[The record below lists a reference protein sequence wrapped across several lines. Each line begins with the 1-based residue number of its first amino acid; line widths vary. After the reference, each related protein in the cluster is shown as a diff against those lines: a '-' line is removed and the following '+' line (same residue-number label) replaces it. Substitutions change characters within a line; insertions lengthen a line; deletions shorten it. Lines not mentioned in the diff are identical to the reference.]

1 MTPDHLI
8 RQRALDTAQSFIVQ
22 APAGSGKTELLVQR
36 FLALLAQSVRLPEE
50 IIAITFTRKAA
61 AEMRQRIL
69 SALQLAQ
76 GAAPDTPHGQKT
88 WELGRAALARDSQS
102 GWHLLKNPNR
112 LRIHTIDALCA
123 SITRQAPLLSGL
135 GISRPALERDIAE
148 YYRMAVHQLL
158 AVLEEDSPLS
168 AHLAALLLHLDNR
181 MEKVEAL
188 LVGMLMRRDQWLPH
202 LISHGHALSTDA
214 FRQVL
219 ESGLYHVRA
228 ELLVQCAEALPED
241 CMSEVWTLI
250 CFAAAHLTDKNP
262 EISAFLADADMPAA
276 TVEND
281 AMWIFLA
288 HMLLTQEGEWRQ
300 RVDKRQGFPAE
311 EKAMKQRIGVLLDQL
326 RDNDLLRQS
335 LAQLCLAPPIHYS
348 ESQWQILRALSA
360 VLPRLVAELK
370 VLFSS
375 KNVADFSEVAMAA
388 SAALGDTENP
398 TDLSFIL
405 ETKMRHILVDEF
417 QDTSMTQ
424 FHLLE
429 KLTAGWQ
436 PQDGHSLFLVGD
448 PMQSIYRFR
457 QAEVGL
463 FLKAQQEGIGGLPLV
478 SLVLEANFR
487 AAPDVVD
494 WINDTFQTIFP
505 QQSDIPAGAIPFSPC
520 QATQPADPHSG
531 VFLDAFSEN
540 EDASV
545 AKIIEI
551 IQQNQSACP
560 QESIAILVRSR
571 SHLQAILPALKKE
584 NIHFHAV
591 EIEPLYK
598 QPIVQDLLSLTGALL
613 HLGDSLHWWSV
624 LRAPWCGLTLHDLH
638 AIVQEKGKKLVWDAL
653 SRWEK
658 VAALSEEGKK
668 RLAAVVPILKQAL
681 AQRGRLP
688 LRSWVEETWHALQG
702 PACIAEPAAYA
713 SAEAYFTLLSTF
725 DATGDMP
732 DILRVEEMVQKQY
745 ATPAAPISISLQDAV
760 FASTTNLHIMTIHK
774 AKGLEFDTVILPFLE
789 LKNRG
794 EAEQLLL
801 WLDRP
806 RAHAESDLLLA
817 PVKAKHQKADPMY
830 DWLRR
835 VEKTK
840 TQHELTRLLYV
851 AATRAKKKLHLMA
864 RVSMKEGVC
873 KKPEAGSFL
882 ELLWKPFEKMAEN
895 ISEKPV
901 IFSDAMP
908 SLSIPSTALQRL
920 KIERM
925 KKIAVAEKIVVFTS
939 NTPLVEIDHTARHI
953 GTVIHRILEQISQ
966 EGIALWTA
974 QKIAQEKARWRRW
987 YIEIGFPYAALE
999 MGIERVQAVIQAV
1012 LQDPRGQWILQA
1024 HMAHRSEYAL
1034 TAISPVDNTSKAY
1047 MIDRTFID
1055 TNQTRWI
1062 IDYKTSSPAP
1072 GQEVRDFLEK
1082 AQATHRA
1089 QLETYAAMM
1098 YTLEKRPICLG
1109 LYFPVFGGW
1118 CAWDFVVR

>member
-8 RQRALDTAQSFIVQ
+8 RQRALDTMQSFIVQ

-36 FLALLAQSVRLPEE
+36 FLALLAQSVRVPED

-61 AEMRQRIL
+61 AEMRHRIL

-76 GAAPDTPHGQKT
+76 GAAPDTPHGYKT
-88 WELGRAALARDSQS
+88 WELGRAVLARDSQS
-102 GWHLLKNPNR
+102 GWHLLENPNR
-112 LRIHTIDALCA
+112 LRIQTIDALCA

-148 YYRMAVHQLL
+148 YYRMAVHQLF
-158 AVLEEDSPLS
+158 AVLEENSPLS
-168 AHLAALLLHLDNR
+168 AHLAVLLLHLDNR
-181 MEKVEAL
+181 MEKVEGL

-202 LISHGHALSTDA
+202 LISHGHALSTEA

-228 ELLVQCAEALPED
+228 EMLAQCAEALPEA
-241 CMSEVWTLI
+241 CLSEVWCLL
-250 CFAAAHLTDKNP
+250 CFAAGNLGDKKGVFT
-262 EISAFLADADMPAA
+262 ETAMPAA

-281 AMWIFLA
+281 AVWVFLA
-288 HMLLTQEGEWRQ
+288 NTLLTQEGAWRQ

-311 EKAMKQRIGVLLDQL
+311 EKAMKQRIGALLDLL
-326 RDNDLLRQS
+326 RENDLLRQH
-335 LAQLCLAPPIHYS
+335 LAELCLAPPIHYT
-348 ESQWQILRALSA
+348 ESQWQILHALSA

-388 SAALGDTENP
+388 SAALGDAENP
-398 TDLSFIL
+398 SDLSFIL
-405 ETKMRHILVDEF
+405 EAKMRHILVDEF

-463 FLKAQQEGIGGLPLV
+463 FLKAQQEGIGDLPLV

-487 AAPDVVD
+487 AAPDLVH
-494 WINDTFQTIFP
+494 WINQTFQTIFP

-520 QATQPADPHSG
+520 QATKPADPHSG
-531 VFLDAFSEN
+531 VFVEAFWEH
-540 EDASV
+540 EHAPV

-551 IQQNQSACP
+551 IQQAASNHL
-560 QESIAILVRSR
+560 QEKIAILVRSR
-571 SHLQAILPALKKE
+571 SHLKAILPALKKE
-584 NIHFHAV
+584 NIPFHAV
-591 EIEPLYK
+591 EIEPLYT

-613 HLGDSLHWWSV
+613 HLGDAVHWWSV

-638 AIVQEKGKKLVWDAL
+638 AIAQKKGKKLVWDAL
-653 SRWEK
+653 SAWQEIA
-658 VAALSEEGKK
+658 VLSEDGKK
-668 RLAAVVPILKQAL
+668 RLAAVVPILKQGL

-688 LRSWVEETWHALQG
+688 LRTWVEETWHALQG
-702 PACIAEPAAYA
+702 PLCMHDPAAYA
-713 SAEAYFTLLSTF
+713 SAEAYFALLSTF
-725 DATGDMP
+725 DAAGEMP
-732 DILRVEEMVQKQY
+732 DILRIAEILQKQY
-745 ATPAAPISISLQDAV
+745 ATPEL
-760 FASTTNLHIMTIHK
+760 STESNVHIMTIHK
-774 AKGLEFDTVILPFLE
+774 AKGLEFDIVVIPFLE

-794 EAEQLLL
+794 ESEQLLL

-806 RAHAESDLLLA
+806 RAHAGNDLLLA
-817 PVKAKHQKADPMY
+817 PVKAKHQKADPVY
-830 DWLRR
+830 DWLRG

-851 AATRAKKKLHLMA
+851 AATRAKKKLHLIA
-864 RVSMKEGVC
+864 RLSMKDGVC
-873 KKPEAGSFL
+873 KKPETGSFL

-895 ISEKPV
+895 ISEKTSV
-901 IFSDAMP
+901 CADAISLP
-908 SLSIPSTALQRL
+908 SATLQRL
-920 KIERM
+920 KIEKMRRFT
-925 KKIAVAEKIVVFTS
+925 AAEERIVLNANSLPSVGLD
-939 NTPLVEIDHTARHI
+939 PTARHM
-953 GTVIHRILEQISQ
+953 GTVIHRVLEQISQ
-966 EGIALWTA
+966 EGVSLWTA
-974 QKIAQEKARWRRW
+974 QKIAQEKIRWRRW

-999 MGIERVQAVIQAV
+999 SGIERVQAVIQTV

-1024 HMAHRSEYAL
+1024 HTAHHSEYAL
-1034 TAISPVDNTSKAY
+1034 TAPIFSNAAENTQDY
-1047 MIDRTFID
+1047 VIDRTFID
-1055 TNQTRWI
+1055 ENETRWI
-1062 IDYKTSSPAP
+1062 IDYKTSSPGPDQA
-1072 GQEVRDFLEK
+1072 VADFLEK

-1098 YTLEKRPICLG
+1098 HAIEKRPICLG
-1109 LYFPVFGGW
+1109 LYFPLFGGW
-1118 CAWDFVVR
+1118 RAWDFVVH